1 MPILLLVAAGPDQID
16 WTKDSADMVWI
27 PAGAFQMGDSKP
39 EPQQWMASS
48 RPVHQLELD
57 GFYMDSHEVTVGQFK
72 KFVQDSGYNY
82 NRWDELEASGYAPTD
97 EHPMIYVNWHDASAY
112 ANWTGK
118 RLPTEAEWEY
128 AARGGLEKSSY
139 PWGDQVSHEN
149 ANFVGI
155 GGTDQWKY
163 TAPVGSFAAN
173 GYGLHDMGGNVYE
186 WCADWYDDKYYQR
199 SPVRNPEGP
208 VQGEFRVL
216 RGGGWNHGPDKLR
229 LAGRHYSQPHSSPFF
244 DGGGYAF
251 GFRCVISSPSASQFV
266 VKETDQQEDKE
277 KADEEESPT
286 EVEKEKEPL
295 PVEVDD
301 EEKEDVD
308 DQADLPTE
316 EEKADEKK
324 PVLTGDVNGDNTVN
338 IFDLVIAAGSF
349 GKMGAGIMGDVNG
362 DESVNI
368 FDLVIV
374 AGNFG
379 KSLAAAPAMISKI
392 ELTTEQKHHIA
403 SAIAQLKSNSN
414 RSSAEKMTLNVL
426 QSILP
431 EKLPTRTQ
439 LLANYPNPFNPET
452 WFPFQLGQDSQV
464 TAKIYDVTGQQIRMI
479 ELGRLAAGN
488 YVESNRA
495 IYWDGK
501 TNTGEFVSSG
511 TYFYQIQA
519 GDYTQTR
526 KMVILK

>member
-1 MPILLLVAAGPDQID
+1 
-16 WTKDSADMVWI
+16 
-27 PAGAFQMGDSKP
+27 
-39 EPQQWMASS
+39 
-48 RPVHQLELD
+48 
-57 GFYMDSHEVTVGQFK
+57 
-72 KFVQDSGYNY
+72 
-82 NRWDELEASGYAPTD
+82 
-97 EHPMIYVNWHDASAY
+97 
-112 ANWTGK
+112 
-118 RLPTEAEWEY
+118 
-128 AARGGLEKSSY
+128 
-139 PWGDQVSHEN
+139 
-149 ANFVGI
+149 
-155 GGTDQWKY
+155 
-163 TAPVGSFAAN
+163 
-173 GYGLHDMGGNVYE
+173 MGGNVYE

-266 VKETDQQEDKE
+266 VKETDQKGDKE

-308 DQADLPTE
+308 DQANLPTE

-431 EKLPTRTQ
+431 ERLPTRTQ
-439 LLANYPNPFNPET
+439 LLANYPNPFNP
-452 WFPFQLGQDSQV
+452 
-464 TAKIYDVTGQQIRMI
+464 
-479 ELGRLAAGN
+479 
-488 YVESNRA
+488 
-495 IYWDGK
+495 
-501 TNTGEFVSSG
+501 
-511 TYFYQIQA
+511 
-519 GDYTQTR
+519 
-526 KMVILK
+526 